1 MNSAPETASEAPP
14 IRLDRRQRDR
24 RRPLLWAAL
33 LVLLLVGQTLLVVLT
48 QRAENVQR
56 QAFIDGQASEIAARL
71 RQMAGRDLQGM
82 QGLLWVTTSEAR
94 WRDDAAELLRHL
106 RPLLRIEQR
115 DAQLKLLDTVGSP
128 YISPLFANEER
139 RQFQADLEL
148 ACNSAQRRQATPQF
162 SRSYFV
168 PHGGSGE
175 GVEVMDLCQPRVES
189 GRVRAYVV
197 ATVGLAALLED
208 ALTPE
213 QARHL
218 ELSFIEGDGTRLAR
232 AGLIRGR
239 GVYTAE
245 RLIDLPGYSLVLRA
259 DSGDQRPGLLPALST
274 ALVLGLSFTLLV
286 VVGLLARD
294 GRKRAF
300 AEHQLAQA
308 LAFRQAME
316 NSLTA
321 GLRARDMEGNIT
333 YVNQAFCAMVGFKAE
348 ELLGRGL
355 QREVVEAS
363 LPPYWPPEHA
373 EEYRQRLLERNALI
387 DLVLQAGRR
396 AEDPDPRQSFETV
409 YMRANGERFPV
420 MIFEAPLR
428 DADGRQ
434 TGWMSAVLDVSD
446 RHRMEELARQ
456 QQDRLQASSRLAA
469 VGEMAS
475 LLSHEINQPLAAIA
489 SYATA
494 ALNLLGRQDADA
506 STVQMVRE
514 ATKRIAE
521 QADRAGRVIKSVH
534 DFVRRR
540 EQAHESVPADQLID
554 AVLPLVRMQAR
565 KSGTRVVVEC
575 AQPAPSVNCDRT
587 LVEQVLLNLARN
599 ALQAMEAGTPLA
611 DRLLLLRITQLTPRW
626 VSFSVL
632 DRGPGIAP
640 EVGRSLFTPFFT
652 TRREGMGLGLSLC
665 RTVVEQHGGAM
676 DYVNREVGGGCEFRF
691 TLPASPALA
700 LT

>member
-1 MNSAPETASEAPP
+1 MASEPAQATP

-24 RRPLLWAAL
+24 RRPLLWGAL
-33 LVLLLVGQTLLVVLT
+33 LLLLLVGQTLLVVLT
-48 QRAENVQR
+48 QRSENMQR
-56 QAFIDGQASEIAARL
+56 QGFAEAQASEVASKL
-71 RQMAGRDLQGM
+71 KELAGRDLQGM
-82 QGLLWVTTSEAR
+82 QGLLWIKPGDAR
-94 WRDDAAELLRHL
+94 WHDDAIELLRRF
-106 RPLLRIEQR
+106 RPLQRIEQR
-115 DAQLKLLDTVGSP
+115 DERLALIDAVASP
-128 YISPLFANEER
+128 YAAPLFFDLER

-148 ACNSAQRRQATPQF
+148 ACNSALRRQAVPQF

-168 PHGGSGE
+168 PRGSSGE
-175 GVEVMDLCQPRVES
+175 GVEVMDVCLPRLEA
-189 GRVRAYVV
+189 GRLQAYMV
-197 ATVGLAALLED
+197 ATISLPALLED

-218 ELSFIEGDGTRLAR
+218 ELSFVDGDGTRLAR
-232 AGLIRGR
+232 GGLVRGS
-239 GVYTAE
+239 GVYVAE
-245 RLIDLPGYSLVLRA
+245 RLIELPGYSLVLRV
-259 DSGDQRPGLLPALST
+259 DSEDRRPGLLPVLST

-286 VVGLLARD
+286 VVALLARD
-294 GRKRAF
+294 GRRRAF

-321 GLRARDMEGNIT
+321 GLRARDMLGNIT
-333 YVNQAFCAMVGFKAE
+333 YVNQAFCAMVGFTPE
-348 ELLGRGL
+348 ELLGRELGNHG
-355 QREVVEAS
+355 EVPPP
-363 LPPYWPPEHA
+363 PPYWPPEHA
-373 EEYRQRLLERNALI
+373 DEYRERLLERNALI
-387 DLVLQAGRR
+387 DMVRQAGRR
-396 AEDPDPRQSFETV
+396 ADEPDPRQSFETV

-420 MIFEAPLR
+420 MIFEAPLLN
-428 DADGRQ
+428 ADGRQ

-494 ALNLLGRQDADA
+494 ALNLLGRQDADS
-506 STVQMVRE
+506 STVHMVRE
-514 ATKRIAE
+514 ATARIAE

-540 EQAHESVPADQLID
+540 EQAHEVVPADQLID

-575 AQPAPSVNCDRT
+575 AEPVPSVQCDRT

-599 ALQAMEAGTPLA
+599 ALQAMEVGTPLA
-611 DRLLLLRITQLTPRW
+611 ERLLVLRIHQITPRW
-626 VSFSVL
+626 VSFCVL

-640 EVGRSLFTPFFT
+640 ELGGKLFTPFFT

-691 TLPASPALA
+691 TLPASKALGNS
-700 LT
+700 

>member
-1 MNSAPETASEAPP
+1 MTSEAAQARPV
-14 IRLDRRQRDR
+14 RLDRRQRDR

-48 QRAENVQR
+48 QRAENVRR
-56 QAFIDGQASEIAARL
+56 QAWVDSRASEVSARL
-71 RQMAGRDLQGM
+71 RQSAGRDLQGL
-82 QGLLWVTTSEAR
+82 QGLLWTHSGDER
-94 WRDDAAELLRHL
+94 WRADAAELLRQF
-106 RPLLRIEQR
+106 RPLLRVEQR
-115 DAQLKLLDTVGSP
+115 NAHLQLLDAVASP
-128 YISPLFANEER
+128 HGPPLFLGLER
-139 RQFQADLEL
+139 GQFQVDLEL
-148 ACNSAQRRQATPQF
+148 ACSSALRRQAAPQF

-168 PHGGSGE
+168 PRGSSGE
-175 GVEVMDLCQPRVES
+175 GVEVTDLCLPRVEA
-189 GRVRAYVV
+189 GRIQAYVV
-197 ATVGLAALLED
+197 ATVSLPALLEE
-208 ALTPE
+208 ALEPE

-218 ELSFIEGDGTRLAR
+218 ELSFIDGDGTRLAR
-232 AGLIRGR
+232 AGLVRGS
-239 GVYTAE
+239 GVYVAE
-245 RLIDLPGYSLVLRA
+245 RLIDLPGYGLVLRA
-259 DSGDQRPGLLPALST
+259 DSDEHRPGLLPALST

-294 GRKRAF
+294 GRRRAF
-300 AEHQLAQA
+300 AERQLAQA

-321 GLRARDMEGNIT
+321 GLRARDMAGNIT
-333 YVNQAFCAMVGFKAE
+333 YVNQAFCAMVGFPSEA
-348 ELLGRGL
+348 LLGRGL
-355 QREVVEAS
+355 KAEDGTS
-363 LPPYWPPEHA
+363 TLPPYWPPEHVA
-373 EEYRQRLLERNALI
+373 EYRQRLLERNGQMALPRQSGQGTEGM
-387 DLVLQAGRR
+387 DS
-396 AEDPDPRQSFETV
+396 RQSFETV
-409 YMRANGERFPV
+409 YMRASGERFPV

-428 DADGRQ
+428 DADGSQ
-434 TGWMSAVLDVSD
+434 TGWMSAVIDVSD

-494 ALNLLGRQDADA
+494 ALNLLDRQDGEPG
-506 STVQMVRE
+506 TVPMVRE
-514 ATKRIAE
+514 ATARIAE

-540 EQAHESVPADQLID
+540 EQAHELVPAGQLID

-575 AQPAPSVNCDRT
+575 AEPAPSVHCDRT
-587 LVEQVLLNLARN
+587 LVEQVLLNLSRN
-599 ALQAMEAGTPLA
+599 ALQAMETGTPLGE
-611 DRLLLLRITQLTPRW
+611 RLLVLRIQQSTPRW

-640 EVGRSLFTPFFT
+640 EVGRNLFTPFFT

-676 DYVNREVGGGCEFRF
+676 DYVNGEAGRGCEFRF
-691 TLPASPALA
+691 TLPVSAASGPFPN
-700 LT
+700 